1 MKGVIHINK
10 IFNKSIFLI
19 TGLLLLSG
27 LFGFGIRNVSYLN
40 AAGEVIPKKIAV
52 TVGED
57 ETKVGISFETALGVN
72 EAKVVISLNE
82 NLSSPVEFAATSKT
96 LSGTRATSSNVD
108 YLSWGAFVT
117 GLVPDTR
124 YYYKVGNDQG
134 WSSINSFKTLKA
146 TGDATILFYGDIQGG
161 YANLPNVFS
170 EAFKKHPEV
179 DLSILAGD
187 IMDSKLKVYDEMSAL
202 DTYNKNYFNNYIW
215 ASALGNHDTYDDG
228 NVFTG
233 YFYGPNNGVDNGSGA
248 RNYYFE
254 YNDAV
259 FFNLD
264 TEAGF
269 ASYDPGYTKQITL
282 LRQVMTQTTKKYKIV
297 IMHRSAYPM
306 NYDEASVRA
315 LSGVFEELGVDL
327 VLSGHDH
334 VYHRTTMFENNITT
348 INNGVTYVV
357 GGSASGSKYYDAKP
371 NRPWEGIVYDN
382 NNPVFMS
389 VRFSN
394 GNIAFRAYAI
404 EPTRTVTIDNFTIS
418 KFDVDLSKTEGIEL
432 KGSLYARAG
441 DSITYT
447 VDTLEGYLFDYVKVD
462 GQYVELVNNQFTV
475 SNISRTTKIEIQAIE
490 INKPIALD
498 INIIGSL
505 ITGKTLTADYTYLD
519 PKSNPEQ
526 ASIISWYVDGL
537 KVYEGNEFLIENT
550 YFGKQIEVRV
560 TAISDSET
568 GFERTFISTDTVK
581 LFGDLNGDSSV
592 TTSDALILLQAIN
605 GKITLTEEQMLLA
618 DINGIPTLKDVRN
631 ILVLL
636 EGK

>member
-1 MKGVIHINK
+1 MIHINK
-10 IFNKSIFLI
+10 IFNKSVFLI

-27 LFGFGIRNVSYLN
+27 LFGFGISNVRSLN

-82 NLSSPVEFAATSKT
+82 NLTNPVEFAATSKT
-96 LSGTRATSSNVD
+96 LSGTRATSSNID

-202 DTYNKNYFNNYIW
+202 DTYNKTYFNNYIW

-282 LRQVMTQTTKKYKIV
+282 LRQVMTETTKKYKIV

-334 VYHRTTMFENNITT
+334 VYHRTTMFENNKTV
-348 INNGVTYVV
+348 INEGVTYVV

-404 EPTRTVTIDNFTIS
+404 EPTRTVTIDTFTIS
-418 KFDVDLSKTEGIEL
+418 KFDIDLTKTEGIEL

-462 GQYVELVNNQFTV
+462 GQFVELVNNQFTV
-475 SNISRTTKIEIQAIE
+475 SNISRTTKIEIQAIK
-490 INKPIALD
+490 INKPIALEV
-498 INIIGSL
+498 NIVGSL

-519 PKSNPEQ
+519 PKLNPEQ
-526 ASIISWYVDGL
+526 NSIISWYVDGL
-537 KVYEGNEFLIENT
+537 KVYEGHEFLIENT
-550 YFGKQIEVRV
+550 HFNKQIEVRV
-560 TAISDSET
+560 TAVSDSET
-568 GFERTFISTDTVK
+568 GFERAFISTEKVK
-581 LFGDLNGDSSV
+581 LLGDLNGDASV
-592 TTSDALILLQAIN
+592 TTSDALMLLQAIT
-605 GKITLTEEQMLLA
+605 GRITLTEEQVLLA
-618 DINGIPTLKDVRN
+618 DINGTPTLKDVRN
-631 ILVLL
+631 ILVLM